1 MIFERAL
8 IAVMTV
14 VVAGVVSAALIPHVI
29 RVAQRFDL
37 LAYPTEARWV
47 HTKPIPRIGGVAIF
61 VGFLSGLAVSFALP
75 VERFPMEVERILLL
89 VFGAT
94 LILATHLYDDLLGLS
109 PVAKLLW
116 QFAGAAIVIVPRLRG
131 PEHGLVI
138 EQFNSPLGGVVVLPL
153 AVAIPFTFF
162 WIVGMMN
169 TVNFLDGL
177 DGLAGS
183 VTVIAAF
190 VMFIHTFFRPAGNP
204 QFTISLLAAS
214 LIGSVLGFLIFNW
227 HPARIMMGDSG
238 AMFLGYTL
246 AILSIIG
253 GAKIATAL
261 LVLWV
266 PILDVAWLIVYRL
279 WNGRSP
285 LEADRGH
292 LHHRLLDLGWSQR
305 RIAVVFVVIS
315 LVFGGMA
322 LLMPAPEYKFATLV
336 IAGIAGLLV
345 LSWLA
350 RFRPL
355 STVQRGHEKAK
366 PSEDSALRGKRMT
379 G

>member
-1 MIFERAL
+1 MTFERVA
-8 IAVMTV
+8 IAFMTAT
-14 VVAGVVSAALIPHVI
+14 VAAAVSASTIPRLIEI
-29 RVAQRFDL
+29 ARRFDL

-47 HTKPIPRIGGVAIF
+47 HTRPIPRIGGLALFI
-61 VGFLSGLAVSFALP
+61 GFLSGLAITFVLP
-75 VERFPMEVERILLL
+75 VERFPVEVERILLL
-89 VFGAT
+89 VLGAT
-94 LILATHLYDDLLGLS
+94 LVIAAHLVDDLVGLTPIVKLG
-109 PVAKLLW
+109 W
-116 QFAGAAIVIVPRLRG
+116 QVAGAAVVILPRLRG
-131 PEHGLVI
+131 PDHGLVI
-138 EQFNSPLGGVVVLPL
+138 EQFNNPFGGVVVLPL
-153 AVAIPFTFF
+153 VLAIPFTMF

-183 VTVIAAF
+183 VTLITAL
-190 VMFIHTFFRPAGNP
+190 VMFLHTFLRPADNP
-204 QFTISLLAAS
+204 QFTISLLAAA
-214 LIGSVLGFLIFNW
+214 LGGSVLGFLVFNW

-238 AMFLGYTL
+238 AMFLGYAL
-246 AILSIIG
+246 AVLSIIG

-305 RIAVVFVVIS
+305 RIALAFVSVS
-315 LVFGGMA
+315 SAFGVLALV
-322 LLMPAPEYKFATLV
+322 MPGPLYKFVTLV
-336 IAGIAGLLV
+336 IAGIVGLAI

-350 RFRPL
+350 RLQPISRPVDARREDAP
-355 STVQRGHEKAK
+355 ST
-366 PSEDSALRGKRMT
+366 
-379 G
+379 

>member
-1 MIFERAL
+1 MMLERAC
-8 IAVMTV
+8 IALMTASV
-14 VVAGVVSAALIPHVI
+14 AALVCAFVIPRVI
-29 RVAQRFDL
+29 QVAHRFDL

-47 HTKPIPRIGGVAIF
+47 HTRPIPRIGGLAIF
-61 VGFLSGLAVSFALP
+61 IGFLSGLALTFMLP
-75 VERFPMEVERILLL
+75 VDRFPVEVERIVLL
-89 VFGAT
+89 VLGAT
-94 LILATHLYDDLLGLS
+94 LVLAAHLYDDLIGLG
-109 PVAKLLW
+109 PVTKLAW
-116 QFAGAAIVIVPRLRG
+116 QCAGAAVVILPRLRG
-131 PEHGLVI
+131 PDHGLVI

-153 AVAIPFTFF
+153 VLAVPFTLL

-183 VTVIAAF
+183 VTLIAAL
-190 VMFIHTFFRPAGNP
+190 VMFLHTFLRPADNP
-204 QFTISLLAAS
+204 QFTISLLAAT
-214 LIGSVLGFLIFNW
+214 LAGSVLGFLIFNW

-238 AMFLGYTL
+238 AMFLGYSL
-246 AILSIIG
+246 AVLSIIG

-266 PILDVAWLIVYRL
+266 PILDVAWLIIYRL

-305 RIAVVFVVIS
+305 RIAAAFVSVS
-315 LVFGGMA
+315 AGFGALALV
-322 LLMPAPEYKFATLV
+322 MPGPLYKFIVLIV
-336 IAGIAGLLV
+336 AGVAGLVV

-350 RFRPL
+350 RLRPI
-355 STVQRGHEKAK
+355 SQPGDVRR
-366 PSEDSALRGKRMT
+366 EDVSSA
-379 G
+379 

>member
-1 MIFERAL
+1 MTAERAIIAL
-8 IAVMTV
+8 VTAAVAALVCGMVIPRMIAV
-14 VVAGVVSAALIPHVI
+14 AH
-29 RVAQRFDL
+29 RFDL

-47 HTKPIPRIGGVAIF
+47 HRRPIPRIGGLAIF
-61 VGFLSGLAVSFALP
+61 TGFLSGLAASFVLP
-75 VERFPMEVERILLL
+75 VERFPIEVERILLL
-89 VFGAT
+89 VLGAT
-94 LILATHLYDDLLGLS
+94 LVIAAHLYDDLVGLR
-109 PVAKLLW
+109 PLTKLAW
-116 QFAGAAIVIVPRLRG
+116 QLAGAAVIVLPRLRG
-131 PEHGLVI
+131 PDHGLVI
-138 EQFNSPLGGVVVLPL
+138 EQFNSPFGGVVVLPL
-153 AVAIPFTFF
+153 VLAVPFTFF

-183 VTVIAAF
+183 VTLIAASVLF
-190 VMFIHTFFRPAGNP
+190 LHTFFRPSENP
-204 QFTISLLAAS
+204 QFTISLLAAA
-214 LIGSVLGFLIFNW
+214 LGGSVLAFLFFNW

-238 AMFLGYTL
+238 AMFLGYAL
-246 AILSIIG
+246 AVLSIIG

-305 RIAVVFVVIS
+305 RIAFAFVTVS
-315 LVFGGMA
+315 ATFGVLA
-322 LLMPAPEYKFATLV
+322 LTMPGPLYKFIVLV
-336 IAGIAGLLV
+336 IAGVAGLAL

-350 RFRPL
+350 RLQPVGHTAEHQHNDAH
-355 STVQRGHEKAK
+355 ST
-366 PSEDSALRGKRMT
+366 
-379 G
+379 

>member
-1 MIFERAL
+1 MTGERAL
-8 IAVMTV
+8 IALVTAAV
-14 VVAGVVSAALIPHVI
+14 AAIVCAFLIPRVIVVA
-29 RVAQRFDL
+29 RRFDL

-47 HTKPIPRIGGVAIF
+47 HTRPIPRIGGLAIF
-61 VGFLSGLAVSFALP
+61 VGFLTGLAVTFALP
-75 VERFPMEVERILLL
+75 VERFPIEVERIVLL
-89 VFGAT
+89 VLGAT
-94 LILATHLYDDLLGLS
+94 LVIAAHLYDDLVGLS
-109 PVAKLLW
+109 PLAKLAW
-116 QFAGAAIVIVPRLRG
+116 QCAGAAVVILPRLRG
-131 PEHGLVI
+131 PDHGLVI
-138 EQFNSPLGGVVVLPL
+138 EQFNSPLGGIVVLPL
-153 AVAIPFTFF
+153 ALAVPFTLF

-183 VTVIAAF
+183 VTLIAAL
-190 VMFIHTFFRPAGNP
+190 VMFLHTFFRPADNP
-204 QFTISLLAAS
+204 QFTISLLAAA
-214 LIGSVLGFLIFNW
+214 LAGSVLGFLFFNW

-238 AMFLGYTL
+238 AMFLGYSL
-246 AILSIIG
+246 AVLSIIG

-305 RIAVVFVVIS
+305 RIAVAFVSIS
-315 LVFGGMA
+315 AAFGA
-322 LLMPAPEYKFATLV
+322 LALAMPGPLYKFVTLV
-336 IAGIAGLLV
+336 VAGIAGLVV

-350 RFRPL
+350 RLRP
-355 STVQRGHEKAK
+355 VPGA
-366 PSEDSALRGKRMT
+366 SEARREDISSA
-379 G
+379 

>member
-1 MIFERAL
+1 LSDTEQATLMTIERAM
-8 IAVMTV
+8 IAIITALVAAV
-14 VVAGVVSAALIPHVI
+14 VCGATIPRVI
-29 RVAQRFDL
+29 RVAERFDL

-47 HTKPIPRIGGVAIF
+47 HRRPVPRIGGLAIF
-61 VGFLSGLAVSFALP
+61 LGFLSGLAATFALP
-75 VERFPMEVERILLL
+75 VDRFPQEIERILLL
-89 VFGAT
+89 VLGAT
-94 LILATHLYDDLLGLS
+94 IILGAHLYDDLLGLS
-109 PVAKLLW
+109 PLAKLLW
-116 QFAGAAIVIVPRLRG
+116 QVTGALIVILPRLRG
-131 PEHGLVI
+131 AEHGLVI
-138 EQFNSPLGGVVVLPL
+138 EQFNSPFGGVVVLPL
-153 AVAIPFTFF
+153 AIAVPFTLF

-183 VTVIAAF
+183 VTLIAAL
-190 VMFIHTFFRPAGNP
+190 VMFVHTFFRPAGNP
-204 QFTISLLAAS
+204 QFTISLLAAA
-214 LIGSVLGFLIFNW
+214 LAGSVVGFLLYNW

-238 AMFLGYTL
+238 AMLLGYVL
-246 AILSIIG
+246 AVLSIIG

-305 RIAVVFVVIS
+305 RIALAFVTIS
-315 LVFGGMA
+315 GAFGVLALV
-322 LLMPAPEYKFATLV
+322 MPAPLYKFITLV
-336 IAGIAGLLV
+336 IGGLVGLAV

-350 RFRPL
+350 RLEPVPYRAEQQQEP
-355 STVQRGHEKAK
+355 KA
-366 PSEDSALRGKRMT
+366 SSQ
-379 G
+379 